1 MPTNNGPW
9 TKLGYDNHLV
19 TQTGSKTQ
27 QLIVNGKSDYES
39 RSVRYSF
46 PPVSVE
52 PSIAPHPKSYMEV
65 NCCLAVHIPPLR
77 HPSMHTPTTFFR
89 HEATSECLL
98 YFV

>member
-1 MPTNNGPW
+1 MIIM
-9 TKLGYDNHLV
+9 LFA
-19 TQTGSKTQ
+19 
-27 QLIVNGKSDYES
+27 
-39 RSVRYSF
+39 VRYSF

-98 YFV
+98 VIFCLAYKDGFSTNQKMILMDL